1 MTKQKIVDE
10 AQRLATTLKVLD
22 QELLNLRHNIIQDGI
37 DDMHV
42 TIMTEKYLNDR
53 TMEEG

>member
-22 QELLNLRHNIIQDGI
+22 QELLNLRHDIIQDGI

-42 TIMTEKYLNDR
+42 AIMAEKYLNDR
-53 TMEEG
+53 TMAEG

>member
-1 MTKQKIVDE
+1 MAKQEIVNK

-22 QELLNLRHNIIQDGI
+22 QELLNLRHDIIQDGI

-42 TIMTEKYLNDR
+42 AIMAEKYLNDR
-53 TMEEG
+53 TMAEG